1 MFDRNLIFINFTC
14 DLKLIEWQKMEKKA
28 QKVYYTIVIPLKE
41 PGEDLHESLKH
52 CFAIDYPLYEIIVLP
67 DTEAELPVS
76 ANNVRVIP
84 TGPVPPSK
92 KRDLAIS
99 HAHGN
104 ILAFIDDDAYPR
116 SDWLKNAAPYFE
128 NEIVA
133 GVGGPAVTPRN
144 DTVWQRASGHIL
156 SSWIGSGPHS
166 YRYTPKRMREV
177 DDYPTCNLL
186 VRKSVLERLGGFDTK
201 YWPGEDTKLC
211 LEITK
216 QLGMKILYVPDV
228 LVYHHRRPVFRP
240 HLRQIWNYSVHR
252 GFFAKKFS
260 ETSLRFSYFLPS
272 ILVAGFI
279 LGSLLTV
286 FIPQLGNFLILVVA
300 TYIGLNLIS
309 VLRTKDLKAMILV
322 FLGVILT
329 HVCYGVGFPRGLLT
343 KELKR

>member
-1 MFDRNLIFINFTC
+1 
-14 DLKLIEWQKMEKKA
+14 MEIKA
-28 QKVYYTIVIPLKE
+28 QKVHYTIVIPLKE
-41 PGEDLHESLKH
+41 PGEDLYESLKH
-52 CFAIDYPLYEIIVLP
+52 CLNIDYPLYEIIVLP
-67 DTEAELPVS
+67 DNEAKLPVS

-99 HAHGN
+99 HAYGN

-116 SDWLKNAAPYFE
+116 SDWLKNATPYFE
-128 NEIVA
+128 DKTVA
-133 GVGGPAVTPRN
+133 GVGGPAVTPRC

-156 SSWIGSGPHS
+156 SSRIGSGPYS
-166 YRYTPKRMREV
+166 YRYTPRRMRKV

-186 VRKSVLERLGGFDTK
+186 VRKSVLERVGGFDTN

-216 QLGMKILYVPDV
+216 KLGMKILYVPDV

-252 GFFAKKFS
+252 GFFAKKFP

-272 ILVAGFI
+272 ILLAGLVLGPLFIVNLPQLANPFI
-279 LGSLLTV
+279 L
-286 FIPQLGNFLILVVA
+286 LVA
-300 TYIGLNLIS
+300 IYMGMNLIS
-309 VLRTKDLKAMILV
+309 ALRTKDLKAMILV
-322 FLGVILT
+322 FIGGILT
-329 HVCYGVGFPRGLLT
+329 HVCYGLGFPRGLLAR
-343 KELKR
+343 ELKQ